1 MKPDGAVKALNHALR
16 WEYAGVIQYLQNAQ
30 LIQGSERNL
39 HAEFFKDL
47 SKECWKHAAKV
58 GKWLV
63 VLNSVPGIEPA
74 PVKQSTKLSEMF
86 RHGLELE
93 REAYRA
99 YLEAHSA
106 AGEDAALRFFLEE
119 MVHDERLHIDQFEE
133 LLEMKKLAV
142 AAKEARAK
150 A

>member
-1 MKPDGAVKALNHALR
+1 MKLEEAVKALSRALR
-16 WEYAGVIQYLQNAQ
+16 CEYAGVIQYLQNAQ

-39 HAEFFKDL
+39 HAKFFKDL

-63 VLNSVPGIEPA
+63 VLNSVPGVEPA
-74 PVKQSTKLSEMF
+74 PVKQSMKLTEMF

-93 REAYRA
+93 REAYGA

-106 AGEDAALRFFLEE
+106 AREEAALRFFIEE
-119 MVHDERLHIDQFEE
+119 MIHDERLHIDQFEK

>member
-1 MKPDGAVKALNHALR
+1 MKAQGAVKALNHALR
-16 WEYAGVIQYLQNAQ
+16 CEYAGVIQYLQNAQ
-30 LIQGSERNL
+30 LIQGAERNL

-47 SKECWKHAAKV
+47 SNECWKHAAKV

-63 VLNSVPGIEPA
+63 VLNSVPSVEPA
-74 PVKQSTKLSEMF
+74 PVKQSADLIEMF
-86 RHGLELE
+86 HHGLDLE

-99 YLEAHSA
+99 YLEAHGAS
-106 AGEDAALRFFLEE
+106 GEDAALRLYIEE
-119 MVHDERLHIDQFEE
+119 MVHDERLHIEEFEE
-133 LLEMKKLAV
+133 LLGIKKLAV